1 MYIIRCRDSAF
12 NVGRGILEKAFN
24 SEDECEEELETQE
37 TDKKK
42 HHSFK
47 RNKYYANQ
55 LMMSEWMLEVPQ
67 DLLEKW
73 IIVPCPQGKRTLLV
87 ACKVC

>member
-1 MYIIRCRDSAF
+1 MYIIRCRDVAF

-24 SEDECEEELETQE
+24 SDECEEELEIEE

-42 HHSFK
+42 YHSFK